1 MIQFF
6 ISSALA
12 QESTPQVAVQNQL
25 LHGIFNA
32 GIVVQALLL
41 SMILMSVWNWVII
54 FKKKNQFQ
62 QIQNENAKFFEL
74 FWNASNL
81 QQIYTKIE
89 DYKSSP
95 VARIFTSGYQELER
109 LVGSQNTSLL
119 LNGIEN
125 LERTLRKSHDDEI
138 EKMEQ
143 QLSILATTGS
153 TAPFVGLLGTVIG
166 IMSSFQDIAKTGSA
180 SLAVV
185 APGISEALFATAMG
199 LFAAIPAVIA
209 YNYMINII
217 KKTENQM
224 NGFNSDFLNIA
235 RRNFL
240 KEN

>member
-1 MIQFF
+1 MLQYF
-6 ISSALA
+6 ISSSWA
-12 QESTPQVAVQNQL
+12 QESTAQVAVQNQL

-41 SMILMSVWNWVII
+41 AMIGMSIWNWVII

-62 QIQNENAKFFEL
+62 NIQQENAKFFDF
-74 FWNASNL
+74 FWNATNL
-81 QQIYTKIE
+81 QQIYSKIE
-89 DYKSSP
+89 EHQASP
-95 VARIFTSGYQELER
+95 VARIFGSGYQELER
-109 LVGSQNTSLL
+109 IVSTQNNSLL

-125 LERTLRKSHDDEI
+125 LERTLRKSHDDEL
-138 EKMEQ
+138 EKMEN

-166 IMSSFQDIAKTGSA
+166 IMSSFQDIAKSGSA

-199 LFAAIPAVIA
+199 LFAAIPAVVA
-209 YNYMINII
+209 YNYLIHII

-240 KEN
+240 KQN